1 LLCKNG
7 RQKVPL
13 DVRENCFNFKAS
25 VGDGKRLLLDLCQ
38 SCPSDGDKRA
48 AADRANLLKRSRKL
62 RIWYQSYVDY
72 ENGKTYWDRLRQ
84 HLDAVVDAGTIVD
97 IKGITPHDSYAHAL
111 VEMRCAREV
120 ICNAIKAEREGYD
133 AFVVGHFQDA
143 GLYEARAAVNIPVV
157 ALGEASMLYSC
168 QLGQRIGIVTINT
181 RYIPWFH
188 HQITKY
194 GLERRV
200 TGIHAMQFEP
210 GQILKAYESEKLA
223 VDVKRL
229 FAEQARPLVADGVDV
244 LIPGGGIPM
253 LLFSAIHDHKVDGAP
268 VINGI
273 PIAVKMAELA
283 VKLRRLAG
291 LGVSRV
297 SDFIQP
303 PPEIL
308 EEFMQHPKGL

>member
-1 LLCKNG
+1 
-7 RQKVPL
+7 V
-13 DVRENCFNFKAS
+13 
-25 VGDGKRLLLDLCQ
+25 
-38 SCPSDGDKRA
+38 
-48 AADRANLLKRSRKL
+48 

-72 ENGKTYWDRLRQ
+72 EHGKIYWDRLRQ
-84 HLDAVVDAGTIVD
+84 HLDAVVDPGTTVD

-111 VEMRCAREV
+111 VEMRCAREM
-120 ICNAIKAEREGYD
+120 ICNAVRAEREGYD
-133 AFVVGHFQDA
+133 AFIVGHFQDA
-143 GLYEARAAVNIPVV
+143 GLYEARSVVDIPVV

-200 TGIHAMQFEP
+200 TGVHAMQFEP

-223 VDVKRL
+223 EQVAHL
-229 FAEQARPLVADGVDV
+229 FAEQAKPLVASGVDV

-253 LLFSAIHDHKVDGAP
+253 LLFSAIREHVVAGAP

-273 PIAVKMAELA
+273 PIVVKMAELA

-291 LGVSRV
+291 VGVSRV
-297 SDFIQP
+297 SDYIQP
-303 PPEIL
+303 PKEIVD
-308 EEFMQHPKGL
+308 EFLTHPKGL